1 MLIEETPEC
10 FMLPLRFREGH
21 HRPAGCAVAAVG
33 GSGSWELEG
42 ECIRMKKAQTVKEK
56 SRREPRHL
64 VDLPCKDAR
73 AFLLKEESYCKF
85 SLPEYFRFDNLLC
98 AIANSLG
105 QNSVAGV
112 QAKSPREYDNVNHI
126 ILDNKDG
133 QYAWRP
139 LELIPP
145 ALYVSLVNNITKK
158 DHWTLIRKRFHQF
171 GEDSRVKCLSLP
183 VESASDQPAIPPRQ
197 FDNSIEQVQVSLQ
210 GRMRGTGIHRVGELV
225 GQLGI
230 SPGVFPVKVQ

>member
-1 MLIEETPEC
+1 M
-10 FMLPLRFREGH
+10 H
-21 HRPAGCAVAAVG
+21 
-33 GSGSWELEG
+33 SN
-42 ECIRMKKAQTVKEK
+42 EK
-56 SRREPRHL
+56 STDNEREESKRATTFSRL
-64 VDLPCKDAR
+64 ALSCKDAR

-85 SLPEYFRFDNLLC
+85 ILPEYFRFDNLLC

-112 QAKSPREYDNVNHI
+112 QAKSPREYDNVNPI

-139 LELIPP
+139 LELIHP
-145 ALYVSLVNNITKK
+145 ALYVSLVNNITKE
-158 DHWTLIRKRFHQF
+158 DHWTLIRKRFHQL

-197 FDNSIEQVQVSLQ
+197 LDNSIEQV
-210 GRMRGTGIHRVGELV
+210 
-225 GQLGI
+225 
-230 SPGVFPVKVQ
+230 